1 MVRLII
7 TIVAFALALCIFF
20 MYTQPTYDST
30 RELKDKIRQYNQAL
44 DKAAELQQLKQALL
58 SRYNAF
64 DPTDLSRLQKLLP
77 NHVDNVRLIL
87 DIDNLA
93 GRYGMALQN
102 DVISTPGKDKE
113 NEEESSLGAIGES
126 QQKFDSLTLQFSTQA
141 TYPLFMQ
148 FLQEL
153 ESSLRIVDLVSLTL
167 TPETDTTASKEP
179 IYRFGITIKTYWL
192 KEYDVSFFSQ
202 YSVSRCRWYRSF
214 DRSVVHVLR

>member
-1 MVRLII
+1 
-7 TIVAFALALCIFF
+7 
-20 MYTQPTYDST
+20 
-30 RELKDKIRQYNQAL
+30 
-44 DKAAELQQLKQALL
+44 
-58 SRYNAF
+58 
-64 DPTDLSRLQKLLP
+64 
-77 NHVDNVRLIL
+77 
-87 DIDNLA
+87 
-93 GRYGMALQN
+93 
-102 DVISTPGKDKE
+102 STPGKDKE

-192 KEYDVSFFSQ
+192 K
-202 YSVSRCRWYRSF
+202 
-214 DRSVVHVLR
+214 

>member
-7 TIVAFALALCIFF
+7 TIVAFALALGIFF

-64 DPTDLSRLQKLLP
+64 DPADLSRLQKLLP
-77 NHVDNVRLIL
+77 DHVDNVRLIL

-102 DVISTPGKDKE
+102 VVISTPGKDKE

-167 TPETDTTASKEP
+167 TPETDATASKEP
-179 IYRFGITIKTYWL
+179 TYSFDITIKTYWL
-192 KEYDVSFFSQ
+192 K
-202 YSVSRCRWYRSF
+202 
-214 DRSVVHVLR
+214 